1 MHGSLINKL
10 LECINSLIFQT
21 HSSFSKAQKG
31 RKENILLKP
40 TTIKCLL
47 HLALYISHSFIQF
60 SIVKYAL
67 TSLTSKHSLL
77 KWTRRVK
84 FNNFTFFP
92 NHIAKA
98 ISKADHR
105 IDKPK
110 WKYSF
115 FCTTKIVSLLLMV
128 LAQVLSFT
136 TSYSVFQFS
145 KLYPR
150 KKLSK
155 LNGKREDAKYLKRS
169 YTDSLLLPNNSGYR
183 LLVPLWFPSVVP
195 NDFPFTF

>member
-1 MHGSLINKL
+1 MHQFFNFSNTFFIFKSSEREKGKYSLTANHYKMFASF
-10 LECINSLIFQT
+10 SLVYIT
-21 HSSFSKAQKG
+21 HS
-31 RKENILLKP
+31 
-40 TTIKCLL
+40 
-47 HLALYISHSFIQF
+47 YIQF

-145 KLYPR
+145 KLYTR
-150 KKLSK
+150 KK
-155 LNGKREDAKYLKRS
+155 
-169 YTDSLLLPNNSGYR
+169 TIQTQ
-183 LLVPLWFPSVVP
+183 W
-195 NDFPFTF
+195 